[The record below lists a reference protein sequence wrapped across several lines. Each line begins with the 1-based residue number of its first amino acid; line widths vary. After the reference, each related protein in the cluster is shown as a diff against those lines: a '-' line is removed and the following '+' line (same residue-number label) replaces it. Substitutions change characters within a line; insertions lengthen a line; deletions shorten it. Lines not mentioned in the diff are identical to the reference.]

1 VQLVAEFVGSEGVLQ
16 PVGQTA
22 LVTTVIVGAALV
34 RDGKLLAQQ
43 RAWPVEADGQWEL
56 PGGRV
61 EPGESDAFAL
71 ARECCEELDVV
82 IVVGERVGEDVP
94 LPGGKLLRIYAASL
108 VSPGEEPRA
117 VEHRAVRWLG
127 ADDLDDVDWLPA
139 DRLLLPA
146 FRALLTS

>member
-1 VQLVAEFVGSEGVLQ
+1 MNA
-16 PVGQTA
+16 
-22 LVTTVIVGAALV
+22 VIVGAALV
-34 RDGKLLAQQ
+34 REGKLLAQQ
-43 RAWPVEADGQWEL
+43 RAWPEEHAGQWEL

-61 EPGESDAFAL
+61 EESESDAFAL

-82 IVVGERVGEDVP
+82 IEVGPRVGEDVP
-94 LPGGKLLRIYAASL
+94 LPGGKVLRIYAASL

-127 ADDLDDVDWLPA
+127 PDDLDDLDWLPA

-146 FRALLTS
+146 FRTLLTK